1 MAPYYRYTL
10 IFLMRG
16 GEVLMLHRRN
26 PPNQGQ
32 WNGVGG
38 RLEPGET
45 PLAGA
50 LREVHEETGYR
61 LATLHFAGLL
71 TWEGH
76 SETPGGLYIFTAPVP
91 ELRAIEGPWLLWGV
105 PGAPSLPPDD
115 EGELAWKA
123 RDWAVS
129 SPEVVSNIPLF
140 GPYVLDGAPP
150 QDYHFVYATGDRI
163 VSWEIRPLPRHA
175 RRLIL

>member
-1 MAPYYRYTL
+1 MLTYFRYTL
-10 IFLMRG
+10 IFLTRG
-16 GEVLMLHRRN
+16 ADVLMLHRRN

-50 LREVHEETGYR
+50 LREVREETGYELSAAR
-61 LATLHFAGLL
+61 FCGLL

-76 SETPGGLYIFTAPVP
+76 SETPGGLYIFSAAVPDSAPQ
-91 ELRAIEGPWLLWGV
+91 
-105 PGAPSLPPDD
+105 PPQDD
-115 EGELAWKA
+115 EGELAWKP
-123 RDWAVS
+123 RDWVLS
-129 SPEVVSNIPLF
+129 SPEVVSNILLF

-163 VSWEIRPLPRHA
+163 LNWEIRPMA
-175 RRLIL
+175 EG